1 MGVFPE
7 FFAEIEDV
15 FIEGDGHYDLEV
27 VGESHY
33 QRHLKVL
40 SGHYSNEGG
49 DRELIAKLHYE
60 NTNPHD
66 KKAIR
71 VVINGGTVGYL
82 SRKDARLFRKRIE
95 KVGLEGLVISCNVEI
110 LGGKRVGLFKKTD
123 FGVWLDL
130 PIKKL

>member
-1 MGVFPE
+1 MEAFSE
-7 FFAEIEDV
+7 FFAVTEDV

-40 SGHYSNEGG
+40 SELYSNKVGNRG
-49 DRELIAKLHYE
+49 LVAKLHYE

-71 VVINGGTVGYL
+71 VVIDGGTVGYL
-82 SRKDARLFRKRIE
+82 SRKEARLVRKAIE
-95 KVGLEGLVISCNVEI
+95 KVELEGLIISCNAKI
-110 LGGKRVGLFKKTD
+110 LGSRRVRLYNKID

-130 PIKKL
+130 PIMKL

>member
-1 MGVFPE
+1 MGVFSE

-27 VGESHY
+27 VGELHY

-40 SGHYSNEGG
+40 SGRYSKKGG

-95 KVGLEGLVISCNVEI
+95 KVGLDGLVVSCNAEI

>member
-1 MGVFPE
+1 MGIFSE
-7 FFAEIEDV
+7 FFAEVEDV

-40 SGHYSNEGG
+40 TERYSKKGG
-49 DRELIAKLHYE
+49 DRELIVKLHYE
-60 NTNPHD
+60 NINPHD

-71 VVINGGTVGYL
+71 VVIDGGTVGYL

-95 KVGLEGLVISCNVEI
+95 RLGFEGLVISCNAEI
-110 LGGKRVGLFKKTD
+110 VGGNRVGLF
-123 FGVWLDL
+123 
-130 PIKKL
+130 

>member
-1 MGVFPE
+1 MGVFSE
-7 FFAEIEDV
+7 FFAVTDEV

-27 VGESHY
+27 VGELHY

-40 SGHYSNEGG
+40 SGLYSRTGG
-49 DRELIAKLHYE
+49 NRELVAKLHYE

-82 SRKDARLFRKRIE
+82 SRKNARLLRKAIE
-95 KVGLEGLVISCNVEI
+95 KEGLEGLIISCNAKI
-110 LGGKRVGLFKKTD
+110 LGGRRVRLYNKID
-123 FGVWLDL
+123 FSVWLDL

>member
-1 MGVFPE
+1 MGIFSE

-33 QRHLKVL
+33 QRHLNLL
-40 SGHYSNEGG
+40 SGRYSKKGG

-60 NTNPHD
+60 NTNPND
-66 KKAIR
+66 KMAIR
-71 VVINGGTVGYL
+71 VVINGGAVGYL
-82 SRKDARLFRKRIE
+82 SRKDARLARKRME
-95 KVGLEGLVISCNVEI
+95 KVGLEGLIISCNAEI
-110 LGGKRVGLFKKTD
+110 VGGKRVGFFKKTD
-123 FGVWLDL
+123 FAVWLDL